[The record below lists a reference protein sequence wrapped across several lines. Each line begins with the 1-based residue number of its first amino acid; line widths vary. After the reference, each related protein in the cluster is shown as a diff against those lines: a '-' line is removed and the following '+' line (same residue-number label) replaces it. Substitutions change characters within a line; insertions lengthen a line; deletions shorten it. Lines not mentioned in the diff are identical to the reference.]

1 MQTTSFQDYQL
12 GFPKEKKPS
21 HLLSTALGNEF
32 FLIKS
37 FASPLSVLMG
47 PEEEMKVVLRAE
59 RLSRFKQQGMGKRLL
74 VSWEVWYTLDLL
86 LMYVVSRIE
95 AFTSLINLK

>member
-12 GFPKEKKPS
+12 GFPKENKPS
-21 HLLSTALGNEF
+21 HLLSTARGNEF

-59 RLSRFKQQGMGKRLL
+59 RLSSFKQQGMGKRFL